1 MYAAAAADA
10 KAGKL
15 GGRYVL
21 YGLDTPGSTGASL
34 RYSNTSEFN
43 PAIPATIVADL
54 DALEKQFAMGK
65 LKVKVTKEDAH
76 GGT

>member
-1 MYAAAAADA
+1 VDA

-15 GGRYVL
+15 GGKYVL

-34 RYSNTSEFN
+34 RYSNGSKFN
-43 PAIPATIVADL
+43 PAIPTAIAADL
-54 DALEKQFAMGK
+54 DVLEKQFAAGK

-76 GGT
+76 GGV